1 MAPLPVPHPGLFGHG
16 RWAGACRTLQSAH
29 MRYLTA
35 GESHGPQLTAI
46 IEGVPSGLP
55 LGKGD
60 IDPWLRRRQGGYGRG
75 RRMVIETDE
84 AAILSGVRAGRTTG
98 APIALSIENKDHR
111 NWTEIMSPEPGN
123 EPRKKA
129 LTDARPGHADLTGGI
144 KYRHKDLRDVLE
156 RASARETASRVAVGA
171 VALKLLEELGIQG
184 ANYVSSLAGI
194 ETKQAFRWDALEAI
208 EDSDLRT
215 PDTDAAEK
223 MRERIDAA
231 KKDGDTLGG
240 ILEVRFR
247 GLPVGLGSFV
257 HWDRKLDGRIAQAC
271 LSVQAMKG
279 VEIGR
284 AFDNAVK
291 AGSGVHDAI
300 HYRDGT
306 YARDTN
312 GAGGLEAGMT
322 NGEELVVRVAMKPI
336 ATLMKP
342 LPTVNVV
349 SHEASDAARE
359 RSDTTAVPAA
369 GVILQCVIGLVI
381 ADAIQE
387 KFGGDTLAE
396 LQERVAAAR
405 AYAQTY

>member
-1 MAPLPVPHPGLFGHG
+1 
-16 RWAGACRTLQSAH
+16 

-46 IEGVPSGLP
+46 IEGLPSQLP
-55 LGKGD
+55 LGKAD
-60 IDPWLRRRQGGYGRG
+60 IDPWLRKRQGGYGRG

-84 AAILSGVRAGRTTG
+84 AEILSGVRAGRTTG
-98 APIALSIENKDHR
+98 APITLAIANKDHR
-111 NWTEIMSPEPGN
+111 NWTEIMSPEPGG

-156 RASARETASRVAVGA
+156 RASARETAARVAVGS
-171 VALKLLEELGIQG
+171 VALKLLAELGVQG

-194 ETKQAFRWDALEAI
+194 ETRQGFSWDNLEAI
-208 EDSDLRT
+208 EESDLRT
-215 PDTDAAEK
+215 PDADAAAQ
-223 MRERIDAA
+223 MRERIDQA

-247 GLPVGLGSFV
+247 GLPVGLGSYV

-271 LSVQAMKG
+271 LSLQAMKG
-279 VEIGR
+279 VEIGP
-284 AFDNAVK
+284 AFENARK
-291 AGSGVHDAI
+291 PGSGVHDAVY
-300 HYRDGT
+300 YRDGT

-369 GVILQCVIGLVI
+369 GVILQTIIGWVI
-381 ADAIQE
+381 ADAILE
-387 KFGGDTLAE
+387 KFGGDTLPE
-396 LQERVAAAR
+396 LQERVAAAHAFSR
-405 AYAQTY
+405 DY

>member
-1 MAPLPVPHPGLFGHG
+1 
-16 RWAGACRTLQSAH
+16 

-46 IEGVPSGLP
+46 IEGLPSQLP

-60 IDPWLRRRQGGYGRG
+60 IDPWLRKRQGGYGRG

-84 AAILSGVRAGRTTG
+84 ADIVSGVRAGRTTG
-98 APIALSIENKDHR
+98 APVALVIGNKDHR
-111 NWTEIMSPEPGN
+111 NWTEIMSPEPGG

-156 RASARETASRVAVGA
+156 RASARETAARVAVGS
-171 VALKLLEELGIQG
+171 VALKLLGELGIEG

-194 ETKQAFRWDALEAI
+194 ETRQEFSWDVLDAI

-215 PDTDAAEK
+215 PDADAAAR
-223 MRERIDAA
+223 MRERIDQA
-231 KKDGDTLGG
+231 KKAGDTLGG
-240 ILEVRFR
+240 ILEIRFR

-257 HWDRKLDGRIAQAC
+257 HYDRKLDGRIAQAC

-284 AFDNAVK
+284 AFENAVK
-291 AGSGVHDAI
+291 PGSGVHDAV
-300 HYRDGT
+300 YLREGGGYT
-306 YARDTN
+306 RTTN

-322 NGEELVVRVAMKPI
+322 NGEELIVRVAMKPI
-336 ATLMKP
+336 ATLMTP

-349 SHEASDAARE
+349 THEASDAA
-359 RSDTTAVPAA
+359 
-369 GVILQCVIGLVI
+369 
-381 ADAIQE
+381 
-387 KFGGDTLAE
+387 
-396 LQERVAAAR
+396 
-405 AYAQTY
+405 